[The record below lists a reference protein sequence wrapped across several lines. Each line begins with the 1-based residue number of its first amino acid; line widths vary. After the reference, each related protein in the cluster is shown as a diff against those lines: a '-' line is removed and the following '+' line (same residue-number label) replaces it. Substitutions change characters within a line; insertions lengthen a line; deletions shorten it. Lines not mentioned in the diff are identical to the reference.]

1 MVNKQGMIVL
11 MGSGELTATMVEVHK
26 ALLRQLG
33 SAARAVFID
42 TPAGFQLNV
51 DQISDKARDYFDARV
66 QHPLS
71 IVSIK
76 SADSGDPVAIEKG
89 YAALREADY
98 ILIGPGSPTYALR
111 QWVRT
116 QVPELIT
123 QRILAGG
130 CLVAA
135 SAAALTVGRLTLP
148 VYEIY
153 KVGHRP
159 YWEQGL
165 NILQTFGFDWVVLPH
180 WNNAEGGNHDT
191 RYCFMGEPRLRKL
204 ESLMPDSV
212 TLVGLDEHTAL
223 VIDFS
228 SASATIRGIGKV
240 TLRRRGVEQVF
251 AKGETLPLALLRG
264 EAELHGTT
272 RIVREQGNATAQR
285 QEHGGSA
292 SAPVDRVWD
301 PVRELAETV
310 SAQITNNR
318 IEQATSAL
326 LELEAHIWG
335 MREALQERGAMG
347 DARAAMRD
355 MLTFMGTQMALR
367 PQDQRACLQPL
378 VEQIVEL
385 RTRCRQAQQ
394 WEIADALRDCLA
406 RAGVVTVDTP
416 EGVEWR
422 FEQ

>member
-1 MVNKQGMIVL
+1 
-11 MGSGELTATMVEVHK
+11 VHK

-33 SAARAVFID
+33 SAARAGFID
-42 TPAGFQLNV
+42 TPAGVQLNV
-51 DQISDKARDYFDARV
+51 DHISDKAKDYFHTRV

-76 SADSGDPVAIEKG
+76 SADSSDSVAIEKG
-89 YAALREADY
+89 YAELRRSDY

-111 QWVRT
+111 QWGRT

-123 QRILAGG
+123 QRIQAGG

-153 KVGHRP
+153 KVGLSP
-159 YWEQGL
+159 YWEPGL
-165 NILQTFGFDWVVLPH
+165 NILQTFGLDWVVLPH

-191 RYCFMGEPRLRKL
+191 RYCFMGEPRLRTL
-204 ESLMPDSV
+204 ESLLPDSV
-212 TLVGLDEHTAL
+212 TLVGIDEHTAL
-223 VIDFS
+223 VIDLAA
-228 SASATIRGIGKV
+228 ASATIRGIGRV
-240 TLRRRGVEQVF
+240 TLRRRGIEQVF
-251 AKGETLPLALLRG
+251 AKGDTLPLALLRG
-264 EAELHGTT
+264 EAELRAET
-272 RIVREQGNATAQR
+272 RIARTDNTTSQR
-285 QEHGGSA
+285 QEQSGSA
-292 SAPVDRVWD
+292 PTPVDRVWD
-301 PVRELAETV
+301 PVRKLSETV
-310 SAQITNNR
+310 PAQITNNR
-318 IEQATSAL
+318 IEQATNAL

-347 DARAAMRD
+347 DARAALRD

-367 PQDQRACLQPL
+367 PQDRRACLQPL

-406 RAGVVTVDTP
+406 RAGIVTLDTLD
-416 EGVEWR
+416 GVEWR